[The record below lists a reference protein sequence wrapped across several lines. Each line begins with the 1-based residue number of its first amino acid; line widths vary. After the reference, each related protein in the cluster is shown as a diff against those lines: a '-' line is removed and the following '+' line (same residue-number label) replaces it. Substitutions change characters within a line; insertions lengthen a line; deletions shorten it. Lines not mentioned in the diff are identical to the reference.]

1 LAYSFGPGSIDEIEP
16 ERLVMGSELD
26 PSLIQSVMKKKRG
39 QRFAFV
45 RHGVDTKQVDD
56 FLSTIVSRIEALE
69 SELRDVRATV
79 GDQPQAADL
88 ERAPSPPPAAL
99 EGAPDHAA
107 GSIARL
113 GAVGEREIGR
123 MLEEARA
130 EAATIVAEARS
141 EADRI
146 MADAQA
152 AARRSVEE
160 ARVSMGQV
168 QADAGMMLSD
178 VAEQRRSM
186 TEELL
191 RMQQQLLSVANEL
204 DLVLKPDADAPR
216 SSKALET
223 DAGS

>member
-1 LAYSFGPGSIDEIEP
+1 
-16 ERLVMGSELD
+16 MGLEFD
-26 PSLIQSVMKKKRG
+26 PSLVKSVMKKKRG

-69 SELRDVRATV
+69 SELHEVRATV
-79 GDQPQAADL
+79 ADPPQAADL
-88 ERAPSPPPAAL
+88 EQAPSPAPAV
-99 EGAPDHAA
+99 EGAPDPAA

-123 MLEEARA
+123 MLEEAKE

-141 EADRI
+141 DADRI
-146 MADAQA
+146 IADAQA
-152 AARRSVEE
+152 GARRAVEE
-160 ARVSMGQV
+160 ARVSIGQV

-178 VAEQRRSM
+178 VAEQRRSL

-191 RMQQQLLSVANEL
+191 RMQQHLLSVANEL
-204 DLVLKPDADAPR
+204 DLVLKPVKPDEDAPG
-216 SSKALET
+216 SSKALEIDT
-223 DAGS
+223 GS